1 MRDKVLKKKTQIK
14 YLKDST
20 VTDQKFGQHSGLG
33 LNIVKN
39 LVDLHNATIKATNRQ
54 DKKGASMEIEFPKV

>member
-1 MRDKVLKKKTQIK
+1 MKRIFERFYSLREEDNK
-14 YLKDST
+14 S
-20 VTDQKFGQHSGLG
+20 HSGLG

-39 LVDLHNATIKATNRQ
+39 LVDLHNATIKASNRQ